1 MLNIVVFGLV
11 YVGCAAAFYAYLLA
25 EARPMPNM
33 PDIRRPRFDT
43 NSKRAPRVRM
53 SSRHHHAT

>member
-25 EARPMPNM
+25 DARPMPDM
-33 PDIRRPRFDT
+33 PDIRRPRFAPKP
-43 NSKRAPRVRM
+43 KRASRARM
-53 SSRHHHAT
+53 AGQHHHAA

>member
-25 EARPMPNM
+25 EARPMPDM
-33 PDIRRPRFDT
+33 PDIRSVRFKAK
-43 NSKRAPRVRM
+43 SKRGLRPPASDR
-53 SSRHHHAT
+53 RHAA

>member
-25 EARPMPNM
+25 EARPMPDM
-33 PDIRRPRFDT
+33 PDIRRQQFAPRP
-43 NSKRAPRVRM
+43 KRAPRLDAGKRPHPV
-53 SSRHHHAT
+53 